1 MFFTLIKYIFYKL
14 NLSFPKFRNLMFK
27 KSFTFIKK
35 SMQNRIIISVSAIVA
50 IVLLFKFC
58 EFKKSDDSSI
68 NYNTNLIQQQIV
80 NVGKLVVTEGHFSEV
95 LTYKNQEKY
104 LLDML
109 SFEKKA
115 LIIVNADVTV
125 AYDLRKVTY
134 NIDEKNKTITI
145 RNIPKEEIK
154 IAPDIQFYDVEQS
167 KLNPFT
173 GDDYNKINKSVK
185 ANLAKKIEKSSLKT
199 NAQNRLISELSKILI
214 LTNTMGWKLQ
224 YEGKVI
230 ENEKDF
236 NQKIKL

>member
-1 MFFTLIKYIFYKL
+1 MLKRLLAAIAVIGGIF
-14 NLSFPKFRNLMFK
+14 
-27 KSFTFIKK
+27 
-35 SMQNRIIISVSAIVA
+35 
-50 IVLLFKFC
+50 LLFKYC
-58 EFKKSDDSSI
+58 DFKKNDDADI
-68 NYNTNLIQQQIV
+68 TYNTNLIQQQIL

-95 LTYKNQEKY
+95 ITYKNQQKY

-115 LIIVNADVTV
+115 LVIVNADVTV
-125 AYDLRKVTY
+125 AYDLHKMKY
-134 NIDEKNKTITI
+134 DIDEKNKTITI
-145 RNIPKEEIK
+145 ISIPKEEIK
-154 IAPDIQFYDVEQS
+154 ISPDIQFYNVEQS

-185 ANLAKKIEKSSLKT
+185 ANLAKKIEKSTLKT

-230 ENEKDF
+230 ESEKDF
-236 NQKIKL
+236 GKQIKL

>member
-1 MFFTLIKYIFYKL
+1 MLRRILIGIAVIGGIF
-14 NLSFPKFRNLMFK
+14 
-27 KSFTFIKK
+27 
-35 SMQNRIIISVSAIVA
+35 
-50 IVLLFKFC
+50 LLFKYC
-58 EFKKSDDSSI
+58 DFKKNDDEDI
-68 NYNTNLIQQQIV
+68 TYNTNLIQQQIL

-95 LTYKNQEKY
+95 ITYKNQQKY

-115 LIIVNADVTV
+115 LVIVNADVTV
-125 AYDLRKVTY
+125 AYDLHKMKY
-134 NIDEKNKTITI
+134 DIDEKNKTITI
-145 RNIPKEEIK
+145 VSIPKEEIK
-154 IAPDIQFYDVEQS
+154 ISPDIQFYDVEQS

-230 ENEKDF
+230 ESEKDF
-236 NQKIKL
+236 GKQIKL

>member
-1 MFFTLIKYIFYKL
+1 MQKRILVFVGVIIAVVLAFKYCD
-14 NLSFPKFRNLMFK
+14 FK
-27 KSFTFIKK
+27 K
-35 SMQNRIIISVSAIVA
+35 
-50 IVLLFKFC
+50 
-58 EFKKSDDSSI
+58 EEDSDL

-95 LTYKNQEKY
+95 VTYKNQQKY
-104 LLDML
+104 MMDML

-115 LIIVNADVTV
+115 LIVVNADVTV
-125 AYDLRKVTY
+125 SYDLHQMKY
-134 NIDEKNKTITI
+134 DIDEKNKTITI
-145 RNIPKEEIK
+145 LSIPKEEIK
-154 IAPDIQFYDVEQS
+154 ISPDIQFYDVEQS

-185 ANLAKKIEKSSLKT
+185 ANLAKKIEKSSLKS

-230 ENEKDF
+230 ESEKDF
-236 NQKIKL
+236 NQNIKL